1 MARTCLTCTHSAM
14 RHDKKPKTDRT
25 RREMARQGMVCCT
38 LSPHSAS
45 FYALT
50 ATCDR
55 FAPADPATATARMA
69 WADKHH
75 GQPARP

>member
-1 MARTCLTCTHSAM
+1 MGCLTCEHSAM
-14 RHDKKPKTDRT
+14 RCQKDAKTDRT

-38 LSPHSAS
+38 LSPYSAS

-55 FAPADPATATARMA
+55 FKPADPATATARMA

-75 GQPARP
+75 GSEQ

>member
-1 MARTCLTCTHSAM
+1 MMTCVVCDHAAM
-14 RHDKKPKTDRT
+14 RSDKDAKTDRT

-38 LSPHSAS
+38 LSPHAAS

-75 GQPARP
+75 GQASRP